1 MGPAVGEIFRTCGR
15 LCYDGGMK
23 SISRVWLAVC
33 LLGLGLAVT
42 PSWAGLMDK
51 DVFTIKEV
59 IDGDTVVVATD
70 AGRQLRVRMIG
81 IDAPELRDTTKA
93 RIDAEQGADGLAE
106 LLSMGQRARKFLTD
120 ELIVTTFP
128 YVYLEYDVHDL
139 DSQGNTLAY
148 VHLCPVS
155 VAHPAEKYMACPQC
169 VMYRDGYYCYMLN
182 ALIAYEGYAKPA
194 PVPPNVRFTKL
205 ISRLYD
211 DARRKERGLW
221 ESHGGDDP
229 RVTKVEFDPA
239 AADQPLISHKQALAI
254 ANNYAAGKGHP
265 IPEGWEY
272 IGATHYEE
280 SGIWIINVDLAPNG
294 GGTHLAIGIDDRSG
308 DVVRFEAQEHLR

>member
-1 MGPAVGEIFRTCGR
+1 MNKIAR
-15 LCYDGGMK
+15 L
-23 SISRVWLAVC
+23 WLAGC
-33 LLGLGLAVT
+33 LLWAAGAV
-42 PSWAGLMDK
+42 PLSAGVVDK
-51 DVFTIKEV
+51 DIFTIKEV
-59 IDGDTVVVATD
+59 IDGDTIIVATD
-70 AGRQLRVRMIG
+70 TGRQLRVRMIG

-93 RIDAEQGADGLAE
+93 RIDAEQGKAELSE
-106 LLSMGQRARKFLTD
+106 LLSMGQRARNFLTD

-148 VHLCPVS
+148 VHVCPVS

-182 ALIAYEGYAKPA
+182 ALIAYKGYAKPA
-194 PVPPNVRFTKL
+194 PVPPNNLFTKL

-211 DARRKERGLW
+211 DAKRNERGLW

-229 RVTKVEFDPA
+229 RVTKVEFDPLTS
-239 AADQPLISHKQALAI
+239 DQPLISHKQALSI
-254 ANNYAAGKGHP
+254 AYDYAAQKGHP
-265 IPEGWEY
+265 VPEGWEY
-272 IGATHYEE
+272 ISATHYED
-280 SGIWIINVDLAPNG
+280 SRVWVVGIDLAPSG
-294 GGTHLAIGIDDRSG
+294 GGTHLVIGIDDRSG